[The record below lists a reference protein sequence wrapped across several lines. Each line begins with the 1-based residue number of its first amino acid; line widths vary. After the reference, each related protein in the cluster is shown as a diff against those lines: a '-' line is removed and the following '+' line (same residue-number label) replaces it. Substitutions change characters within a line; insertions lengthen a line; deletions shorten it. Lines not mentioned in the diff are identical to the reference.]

1 MTSPA
6 ELVTA
11 LKVGRT
17 WQSIADALTPTHP
30 RSYWAGV
37 AAGRFVPPLAELN
50 AVRLALGLDP
60 LPSPPADVVR
70 ASGVE
75 HVIST
80 HDAPDLALLVRTDGA
95 IPDAVRI
102 RTNGRRFSDGTGVA
116 SIRVTCVTSPVKR
129 RSTHRA
135 PIVPTLDNIGHVAPE
150 RIGRGKSGNAVAI
163 ARAAR
168 LAAAEMEGLR

>member
-1 MTSPA
+1 MTTTA
-6 ELVTA
+6 ELVAA

-17 WQSIADALTPTHP
+17 WQSIADALTPAHP

-37 AAGRFVPPLAELN
+37 ASGRFEPPLAERN
-50 AVRLALGLDP
+50 AVRLALSLDP
-60 LPSPPADVVR
+60 LPTPPADVVR

-75 HVIST
+75 YVIST

-102 RTNGRRFSDGTGVA
+102 RTNGKRFSDGTYGD
-116 SIRVTCVTSPVKR
+116 SCRVTCVTSPATQR
-129 RSTHRA
+129 RARRA
-135 PIVPTLDNIGHVAPE
+135 PIVPTLDNIGPVAPE

-163 ARAAR
+163 ARTAR
-168 LAAAEMEGLR
+168 LAAAEMEV